1 MARRILVVEDEAPI
15 REMVCF
21 VLEQNGYQPLE
32 AEDYDSA
39 VTRLSEPFPDLVLLD
54 WMLPGGSGIQFIK
67 HMKREALTRDIP
79 VMMLTARG
87 EEEDVRGLEVGA
99 DDYITKPFSPKEL
112 VARIKAVM
120 RRISP
125 MAVEEV
131 IEMQGLS
138 LDPSSHRVM
147 ANDQALDMGPT
158 EFKLLHFFMTHPE
171 RVYSREQ
178 LLNHVWGTNVYVED
192 RTVDV
197 HIRRLRKALETSGHD
212 KMVQTVRG
220 TGYRF
225 STRYRSR
232 RAGEYAVLERLS
244 WKRLALSWLFCLPA
258 LLLGLIF
265 GYLPWFLLAS
275 ALAALVW
282 NFYNQL
288 KLSHWL
294 WIDRSMTPP
303 PGRWSWEPLFYGLY
317 QMQQRNRRRRRELA
331 LLIKRFRSGAESL
344 PDAVV
349 MTTVEGNIFWCNGLA
364 QHLLGFRWPEDNGQH
379 ILNLLRYPE
388 FSHYL
393 QQQEFSRPLTLQLN
407 NAHYVEFRVMPYSEG
422 QLLMVARDVTQ
433 MRQLEGARRNFF
445 ANVSHELRTPLTV
458 LQGYLEMMGDEE
470 QDGSLRSKALGTM
483 QEQTRRM
490 DGLVKQLLT
499 LSRIEA
505 APNVDMNERVDIPL
519 MLRVLQ
525 REAQSLSGGNH
536 EISFR

>member
-15 REMVCF
+15 REMVCL
-21 VLEQNGYQPLE
+21 VLEQNGYQPME
-32 AEDYDSA
+32 AEDYGSA
-39 VTRLSEPFPDLVLLD
+39 VMRLSEPFPDVVLLD

-87 EEEDVRGLEVGA
+87 EEEDRVSGLEVGA

-220 TGYRF
+220 TGYQF
-225 STRYRSR
+225 STRY
-232 RAGEYAVLERLS
+232 
-244 WKRLALSWLFCLPA
+244 
-258 LLLGLIF
+258 
-265 GYLPWFLLAS
+265 
-275 ALAALVW
+275 
-282 NFYNQL
+282 
-288 KLSHWL
+288 
-294 WIDRSMTPP
+294 
-303 PGRWSWEPLFYGLY
+303 
-317 QMQQRNRRRRRELA
+317 
-331 LLIKRFRSGAESL
+331 
-344 PDAVV
+344 
-349 MTTVEGNIFWCNGLA
+349 
-364 QHLLGFRWPEDNGQH
+364 
-379 ILNLLRYPE
+379 
-388 FSHYL
+388 
-393 QQQEFSRPLTLQLN
+393 
-407 NAHYVEFRVMPYSEG
+407 
-422 QLLMVARDVTQ
+422 
-433 MRQLEGARRNFF
+433 
-445 ANVSHELRTPLTV
+445 
-458 LQGYLEMMGDEE
+458 
-470 QDGSLRSKALGTM
+470 
-483 QEQTRRM
+483 
-490 DGLVKQLLT
+490 
-499 LSRIEA
+499 
-505 APNVDMNERVDIPL
+505 
-519 MLRVLQ
+519 
-525 REAQSLSGGNH
+525 
-536 EISFR
+536 